1 MNLRSIKNAEVS
13 GKRVLVRA
21 DFDVPLESGQVV
33 DDTRIRAVLPTLEL
47 LHARGAAQIILLTHL
62 GRPGGRVV
70 ESLCVA
76 PVAAR
81 LNKLTHVPF
90 ELRENLR
97 FDPREEAND
106 TGFAKELARLGD
118 VFVNEAFADSHREH
132 ASVVGI
138 SKILPSY
145 AGLRLL
151 EEVEHLS
158 RALTP
163 PKGSVAIIGG
173 AKFETKVPL
182 LVVLIGHYAHILLGG
197 ALGNDIIKAR
207 GLPVGVSTVS
217 ATPAPSALAGDERLQ
232 VSQDAVV
239 REASANAERITLVN
253 DIRANERI
261 IDIGP
266 QTRVAW
272 SEVVAQAPFVLWNG
286 PLGVY
291 EEGYRD
297 GTDAVA
303 SSLAG
308 AKARAVVGGGD
319 TIAALSKHSFDP
331 AKVFLSTG
339 GGAMLE
345 FLTRGTLP
353 GLESLIEKKL

>member
-1 MNLRSIKNAEVS
+1 MNLRSIKEADIG
-13 GKRVLVRA
+13 GKRVLMRA
-21 DFDVPLESGQVV
+21 DFDVPLEGGRVV

-47 LHARGAAQIILLTHL
+47 LHARGAAKIILLAHL
-62 GRPGGRVV
+62 GRPGGKAIEGLR
-70 ESLCVA
+70 VA
-76 PVAAR
+76 PVAMR
-81 LNKLTHVPF
+81 LHELTRVPF

-97 FDPREEAND
+97 FDPREEANNA
-106 TGFAKELARLGD
+106 GFAKELAGLGD
-118 VFVNEAFADSHREH
+118 VFVNEAFADSHRAH
-132 ASVVGI
+132 ASIVGI
-138 SKILPSY
+138 PTFLPSY
-145 AGLRLL
+145 AGLRLQ
-151 EEVEHLS
+151 EEVTQLS

-163 PKGSVAIIGG
+163 PKGAVAIIGG

-182 LVVLIGHYAHILLGG
+182 LTVLIEHYTHILLGG
-197 ALGNDIIKAR
+197 ALGNDIIRAR
-207 GLPVGVSTVS
+207 GFPVGVSTVS
-217 ATPAPSALAGDERLQ
+217 ATPAPEVLARSDRLQ
-232 VSQDAVV
+232 VSEDAVV
-239 REASANAERITLVN
+239 AEAGANAERTCLVN

-266 QTRVAW
+266 RTRAVW
-272 SEVVAQAPFVLWNG
+272 GEVVSHAPFVLWNG

-303 SSLAG
+303 AALAD
-308 AKARAVVGGGD
+308 AKVRAVVGGGD

-345 FLTRGTLP
+345 FLARGTLP
-353 GLESLIEKKL
+353 GLEPLKV